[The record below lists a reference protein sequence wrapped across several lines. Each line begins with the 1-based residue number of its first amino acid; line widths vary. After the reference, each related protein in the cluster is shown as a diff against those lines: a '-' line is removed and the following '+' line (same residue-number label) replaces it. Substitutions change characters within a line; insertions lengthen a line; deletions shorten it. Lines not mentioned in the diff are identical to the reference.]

1 LSWAQ
6 KRHIPIMHIQPG
18 EPQQN
23 ACIEH
28 YNQTVREEWL
38 GRPIFETIREAQDH
52 ATRWLWT

>member
-1 LSWAQ
+1 
-6 KRHIPIMHIQPG
+6 MHIQPG